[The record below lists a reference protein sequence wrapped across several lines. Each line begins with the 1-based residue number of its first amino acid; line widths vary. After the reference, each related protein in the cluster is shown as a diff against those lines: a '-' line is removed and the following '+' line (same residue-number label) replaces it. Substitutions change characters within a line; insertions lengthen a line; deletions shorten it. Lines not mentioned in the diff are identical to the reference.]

1 MTVKIFT
8 TISKKM
14 GENVIE
20 FDGLCNFEQQFPM
33 KQYQLETVTKLP
45 VSMVTAGDAIANHV
59 MVLCSLTQKLLK
71 SLEQFLRECTDNH
84 HAHGLSFEMAQ
95 ALVDRQDEL
104 AALVD
109 TCVEL
114 SNKINEES

>member
-1 MTVKIFT
+1 M
-8 TISKKM
+8 S
-14 GENVIE
+14 EDVIE

-59 MVLCSLTQKLLK
+59 LVVSSLTQKLLK
-71 SLEQFLRECTDNH
+71 SLEQFLRECSDNH
-84 HAHGLSFEMAQ
+84 HAHGLSYEMAQ

-114 SNKINEES
+114 SNKVNEES